1 MKLFV
6 LSSALL
12 LISSVCW
19 AQDVSLNARVFL
31 AGKSPVSGVI
41 NLTESAS
48 LGGVRITGRIT
59 GLTPG
64 PHGFHVHQFGDVFTN
79 GCDSTG
85 GHYNPRRALHGS
97 PQDDVNQRHAGDLGN
112 IVASN
117 EGIAD
122 VNIVDRIISL
132 SGPES
137 ILGRAFVVHAAEDDL
152 GRFKDNDGSIKTGNA
167 GARLACGIIA
177 IVP

>member
-1 MKLFV
+1 MLAG
-6 LSSALL
+6 S
-12 LISSVCW
+12 CW
-19 AQDVSLNARVFL
+19 TQDLNARVFL
-31 AGKSPVSGVI
+31 AGKSPVSGVLD
-41 NLTESAS
+41 LTESAAA
-48 LGGVRITGRIT
+48 GGVRIVGRIT

-64 PHGFHVHQFGDVFTN
+64 KHGFHVHQFGDVFSN

-85 GHYNPRRALHGS
+85 PHYNPRKALHGA
-97 PQDDVNQRHAGDLGN
+97 PHDGPDQRHAGDLGN
-112 IVASN
+112 IVADDQGLAVIN
-117 EGIAD
+117 F
-122 VNIVDRIISL
+122 VDTVVSL

-152 GRFKDNDGSIKTGNA
+152 GRVENEGSTKTGNA

>member
-1 MKLFV
+1 MKFAV
-6 LSSALL
+6 ISASLL
-12 LISSVCW
+12 LVSTVCW
-19 AQDVSLNARVFL
+19 AQDGSMNARVFL
-31 AGKSPVSGVI
+31 AGRSAVSGVL

-48 LGGVRITGRIT
+48 LGGVRIVGRIT

-64 PHGFHVHQFGDVFTN
+64 AHGFHVHQFGDVFTN

-85 GHYNPRRALHGS
+85 GHFNPRRALHGS
-97 PQDDVNQRHAGDLGN
+97 PQDEANQRHAGDLGN

-122 VNIVDRIISL
+122 INIVDRIVSL

-137 ILGRAFVVHAAEDDL
+137 IVGRAFVVHAAEDDL
-152 GRFKDNDGSIKTGNA
+152 GKFKDNDGSTKTGNA

>member
-1 MKLFV
+1 MP
-6 LSSALL
+6 SSAALFCL
-12 LISSVCW
+12 SVSMLAGSCW
-19 AQDVSLNARVFL
+19 TQDLNARVFL
-31 AGKSPVSGVI
+31 AGKSPVSGVLD
-41 NLTESAS
+41 LTESAAA
-48 LGGVRITGRIT
+48 GGVRIVGRIT

-64 PHGFHVHQFGDVFTN
+64 KHGFHVHQFGDVFSK

-85 GHYNPRRALHGS
+85 PHYNPRKALHGA
-97 PQDDVNQRHAGDLGN
+97 PHDGPDQRHAGDLGN
-112 IVASN
+112 IVADDQGLAVIN
-117 EGIAD
+117 F
-122 VNIVDRIISL
+122 VDTVVSL

-152 GRFKDNDGSIKTGNA
+152 GRVENEGSTKTGNA

>member
-1 MKLFV
+1 MKIVISILLV
-6 LSSALL
+6 MASSL
-12 LISSVCW
+12 CW
-19 AQDVSLNARVFL
+19 AQDLNARVFM
-31 AGKSPVSGVI
+31 AGKSPVSGVL
-41 NLTESAS
+41 NLTESAAA
-48 LGGVRITGRIT
+48 GGVRIIGRIT

-64 PHGFHVHQFGDVFTN
+64 HHGFHVHQFGDVFSN

-85 GHYNPRRALHGS
+85 PHYNPRRALHGAPENS
-97 PQDDVNQRHAGDLGN
+97 PDHRHAGDLGN
-112 IVASN
+112 IFANPDGVAVIN
-117 EGIAD
+117 
-122 VNIVDRIISL
+122 VVDTVVSL

-152 GRFKDNDGSIKTGNA
+152 GRVENEGSTKTGNA